1 MVSKRDFLDYFLHK
15 YNHLNYQV
23 VWILNFIKSD
33 DKLLKNITLINND
46 TNIQLVISERYPYVM
61 LKLDSIVILDSEDI
75 LCILN
80 EYKDYPIFIDFHV
93 KDDLKLKE
101 VKINQVYETYYLEK
115 NDSIDHLI
123 DEALINKDEKKF
135 NILSKLIKNINEG

>member
-1 MVSKRDFLDYFLHK
+1 PQHTTQPYFPTRRS
-15 YNHLNYQV
+15 
-23 VWILNFIKSD
+23 SD
-33 DKLLKNITLINND
+33 LD

-75 LCILN
+75 LYILN

-93 KDDLKLKE
+93 KDDIKLKE

-123 DEALINKDEKKF
+123 DEALINKDEKK
-135 NILSKLIKNINEG
+135 